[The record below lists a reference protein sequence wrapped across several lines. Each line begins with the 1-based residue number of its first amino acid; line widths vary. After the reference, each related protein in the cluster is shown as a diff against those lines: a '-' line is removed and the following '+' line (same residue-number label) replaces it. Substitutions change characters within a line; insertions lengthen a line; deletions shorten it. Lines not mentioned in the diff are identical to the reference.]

1 MKRAL
6 RPFILILSFID
17 SVIASVVRPH
27 QLRNRTMDRLGSTGA
42 PPPDH
47 RPPRR

>member
-1 MKRAL
+1 MKHAL

-27 QLRNRTMDRLGSTGA
+27 QLRNRTMDRLGASGA
-42 PPPDH
+42 PPPDR